1 MASLREDGGPGR
13 CTVSFEDPQPN
24 MQATDPTPR
33 VAVVIPAYRV
43 SRHILGVLQ
52 AIGPEVDRIYVI
64 DDGCPEGSGELVRSQ
79 CADPRV
85 RLLRHEVNRGV
96 GAAVIT
102 GYRAALGDGA
112 EIIVKVDGDGQMD
125 PALVG
130 DFVGP
135 IRAGQADYTKGNRF
149 FDLEGLEQMPRTRL
163 IGNAILSFMNK
174 VSSGYWD
181 IFDPTNGYT
190 AIHANVLQRLPL
202 GKVGQGYLFETDM
215 LFRLNILRAVVWD
228 VPMQARYGD
237 ETSSMK
243 VTRVAAALFVNHI
256 RNFAKR
262 IFYNYY
268 LRDVSIASIELPLG
282 LLGVFAGSALGAYH
296 WIHSARLGVTTP
308 AGTVMLA
315 TLPLVAGLQLLL
327 AFIHYDIAAVP
338 RRTLHL
344 VMRATQRGA
353 AQP

>member
-1 MASLREDGGPGR
+1 MMVPPTAAVESLDKAGELMMNSMNKSP
-13 CTVSFEDPQPN
+13 C
-24 MQATDPTPR
+24 
-33 VAVVIPAYRV
+33 VAVVIPAFRV
-43 SRHILGVLQ
+43 SRQVLGVISQ
-52 AIGPEVDRIYVI
+52 IGEEVRRIYVI
-64 DDGCPEGSGELVRSQ
+64 DDACPEGSGDLVQAQ
-79 CADPRV
+79 CRDPRV
-85 RLLRHEVNRGV
+85 SVLRHEVNGGV

-102 GYRAALGDGA
+102 GYRAALQDGA
-112 EIIVKVDGDGQMD
+112 DIIVKVDGDGQMD
-125 PALVG
+125 PALLA
-130 DFVGP
+130 DFVAP
-135 IRAGQADYTKGNRF
+135 IAAGQADYTKGNRF
-149 FDLEGLEQMPRTRL
+149 FNLEGLERMPRTRL

-190 AIHANVLQRLPL
+190 AVHAKILRWLPL
-202 GKVGQGYLFETDM
+202 EKIDRGYLFETDM
-215 LFRLNILRAVVWD
+215 LFRLNVLRAVVWD

-237 ETSSMK
+237 EVSSMNISRTAGK
-243 VTRVAAALFVNHI
+243 LFVKHI
-256 RNFAKR
+256 RNFVKR

-282 LLGVFAGSALGAYH
+282 LLGVVAGSLLGSYH

-315 TLPLVAGLQLLL
+315 TIPLLAGLQLLL

-344 VMRATQRGA
+344 SMGA
-353 AQP
+353 AGRLT

>member
-1 MASLREDGGPGR
+1 
-13 CTVSFEDPQPN
+13 
-24 MQATDPTPR
+24 MQSTDPAPQ

-43 SRHILGVLQ
+43 SRHILGVLEG
-52 AIGPEVDRIYVI
+52 IGPEVHRIYVV
-64 DDGCPEGSGELVRSQ
+64 DDGCPEESGELVQAR
-79 CADPRV
+79 CTDPR
-85 RLLRHEVNRGV
+85 LRVLWHESNRGV

-102 GYRAALGDGA
+102 GYRAALRDGA
-112 EIIVKVDGDGQMD
+112 DVLVKVDGDGQMD
-125 PALVG
+125 PALIG
-130 DFVGP
+130 DFTGP
-135 IRAGQADYTKGNRF
+135 ILAGQADYTKGNRF
-149 FDLEGLEQMPRTRL
+149 FDLEGLEQMPRMRL
-163 IGNAILSFMNK
+163 IGNAVLSFMNK

-202 GKVGQGYLFETDM
+202 DKVGQRYLFETDM

-243 VTRVAAALFVNHI
+243 VSSVAAALLVNHF

-282 LLGVFAGSALGAYH
+282 LLGVLAGSALGAYH
-296 WIHSARLGVTTP
+296 WIHSAQLGVTTP

-344 VMRATQRGA
+344 VMRTTRQRGS